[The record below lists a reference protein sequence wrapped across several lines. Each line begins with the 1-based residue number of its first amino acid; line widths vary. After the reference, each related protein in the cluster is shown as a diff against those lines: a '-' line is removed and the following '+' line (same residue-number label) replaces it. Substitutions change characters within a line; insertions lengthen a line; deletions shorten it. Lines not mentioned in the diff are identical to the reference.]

1 MKNIIILGCPR
12 SGTSMVAGLLEKSGL
27 FMGDISKER
36 NEYDPKGVY
45 EWRVVND
52 INEGIIKETLDN
64 IPKPYDTYFLTAI
77 PPGIEIRATGEI
89 TREIEKLTEK
99 PFCYKDPRFAYTLP
113 VWKPYLKDCRYIVMF
128 RNPQKTLSSMDRLAK
143 GWYGLDLGQE
153 TLIEIW
159 KSYYE
164 HILVQYNLRDWIFV
178 HYDQI
183 FEEKI
188 LEKISAHTQI
198 SKLNRSFPERNF
210 VKKYDIEDVP
220 ECQEIYKKLCDLA
233 GYQKIQQW

>member
-12 SGTSMVAGLLEKSGL
+12 SGTSMTAGLFENSGL
-27 FMGDISKER
+27 FMGDISKEG

-52 INEGIIKETLDN
+52 LNEAIIKKTLNDL
-64 IPKPYDTYFLTAI
+64 PKAYDTYFLTAI
-77 PPGIEIRATGEI
+77 PLSVKIKATEAI
-89 TREIEKLTEK
+89 ISEIEKLTDR

-128 RNPQKTLSSMDRLAK
+128 RNPQITMDSMARLAK
-143 GWYGLDLGQE
+143 GWYGMDLDKK

-159 KSYYE
+159 QAYYE
-164 HILVQYNLRDWIFV
+164 HILDQYDAEDWLFV

-183 FEEKI
+183 FEEKT
-188 LEKISAHTQI
+188 LEKINTHTQI
-198 SKLNRSFPERNF
+198 VNLNESFPEKRL
-210 VKKYDIEDVP
+210 VKDYNMEDIA
-220 ECQEIYKKLCDLA
+220 ECRETYQKLCNLA
-233 GYQKIQQW
+233 EY